1 MSSSLRSVCGGHCGG
16 AVYLMKVGVSTVGCA
31 HDSGGLNFVCA
42 ASTVDMCVGSRTH
55 VCFGSVLGSLGSI
68 LISLVQCDGQVC
80 LAITDT
86 VSFRSSWVCEVI
98 TACIIYQGSTLRL
111 RSIEI
116 F

>member
-16 AVYLMKVGVSTVGCA
+16 AVYLMEVGVSTVGCA

-42 ASTVDMCVGSRTH
+42 ASTVDMCVGSHTH

-68 LISLVQCDGQVC
+68 LISLVQYDGQVC

-98 TACIIYQGSTLRL
+98 TACIIYQGSTLHL
-111 RSIEI
+111 RCGA
-116 F
+116 FF